1 MDLWQLH
8 IFCNVV
14 EWKSFSKAARHV
26 HLSQPTVSSH
36 IKDLEAHFNCRLIDR
51 LGREAVPTRAGEIL
65 HGYAR
70 KLLAMRDEAEAAM
83 ADFQGRLQGRLVVG
97 GSTIPGGYLLPRI
110 IGAFS
115 SLYPDVTVSL
125 IIADTA
131 KIVEQVLSGELEL
144 GVVGART
151 TQKHLVQEAVAVD
164 EMRLIVTSDHPWSGL
179 KRISLEDLC
188 SEPFVIRES
197 GSGTRK
203 SLEEILSSGGYR
215 LDDLR
220 ITAEMGSTVAV
231 IQAIKGG
238 VGVSILS
245 TTAVRDELRSG
256 KLVALEIADFRLSRH
271 LYLTRNQTRTASP
284 PAAAFAAFIQQQT
297 SILSKR

>member
-14 EWKSFSKAARHV
+14 EWKSFSRAGQHV

-36 IKDLEAHFNCRLIDR
+36 IKDLEAHFDCRLIDR
-51 LGREAVPTRAGEIL
+51 LGREAVPTKAGEIL
-65 HGYAR
+65 YRYAR
-70 KLLAMRDEAEAAM
+70 KLLAMRDETEAAM
-83 ADFQGRLQGRLVVG
+83 ADFQGRLQGRLMIG

-125 IIADTA
+125 IIADTEN
-131 KIVEQVLSGELEL
+131 IIQQVLSGELEL

-151 TQKHLVQEAVAVD
+151 RKANLVQEAIAID
-164 EMRLIVTSDHPWSGL
+164 EMRLVVTSDHPWSGL
-179 KRISLEDLC
+179 KRISLEDLQ
-188 SEPFVIRES
+188 SEPFIVREN

-203 SLEEILSSGGYR
+203 SLEEILFSGGYR
-215 LDDLR
+215 LSDLR
-220 ITAEMGSTVAV
+220 IAAEMGSTVAV

-238 VGVSILS
+238 VGVSIVS
-245 TTAVRDELRSG
+245 TTAVRDDLRSG
-256 KLVALEIADFRLSRH
+256 KLTALEIEGYQLTRH
-271 LYLTRNQTRTASP
+271 LYLTHNRTRTASP
-284 PAAAFAAFIQQQT
+284 LAAAFSAFVKQQV
-297 SILSKR
+297 SLSSKQ

>member
-65 HGYAR
+65 YRYAR

-83 ADFQGRLQGRLVVG
+83 ADFQGRMQGRLVVG

-144 GVVGART
+144 GVVGARA

-256 KLVALEIADFRLSRH
+256 KLAALEIAGFRLSRH

-297 SILSKR
+297 SILSKQ